1 MFSKQSSNRILRAV
15 VLPIVFSTGLA
26 NAQPKPVTP
35 RPTPVTRAA
44 APAAPSAPIS
54 DKDLAAT
61 QEELIRLLRLSP
73 TLTTVVE
80 HDPTLLSNGDYVRR
94 NNPQLA
100 QFLDSHPEIALNP
113 DFYLFTH
120 LKERDGSP
128 DQALERAV
136 WPELREPYHE
146 PSTIQWLVNEVGPF
160 VVFVCVLLAALW
172 LFRQFVENRRWGRIF
187 KLQMDVH
194 SKLIDKFGSNEQ
206 LLVYMDTEA
215 GKRFLEAAPI
225 PVDFESDQRVPNVV
239 ARVLTP
245 LQIGIVLSLL
255 GLGFLSLRHV
265 HRDMDVPML
274 LMGTVMLMPGI
285 GFILSAGITWVL
297 AGRLGLMPDADSG
310 HGGARNGRPYPSYQ
324 SSNQRSYPSPNQ
336 AGEVSPIHDP
346 MHDPMHDRL
355 DTRDRQ

>member
-1 MFSKQSSNRILRAV
+1 MEMRVKNGNLCNGLIVSSV
-15 VLPIVFSTGLA
+15 VLAAVLLA
-26 NAQPKPVTP
+26 GVAQGQP
-35 RPTPVTRAA
+35 RPA
-44 APAAPSAPIS
+44 APARPVAAAPIS
-54 DKDLAAT
+54 DKDLAST

-80 HDPTLLSNGDYVRR
+80 HDPSLLANQEYVKR

-100 QFLDSHPEIALNP
+100 QFLESHPEIALNP

-120 LKERDGSP
+120 LPGREGSP

-146 PSTIQWLVNEVGPF
+146 RPMLETLMNDVGPF
-160 VVFVCVLLAALW
+160 VVFICVLGAALW

-225 PVDFESDQRVPNVV
+225 PVNFDSDKRVPNVV

-245 LQIGIVLSLL
+245 LQIGIVLTLL
-255 GLGFLSLRHV
+255 GIGFLSLRHA

-274 LMGTVMLMPGI
+274 LMGTVMLMPGV

-297 AGRLGLMPDADSG
+297 AGRLGLMPEAP
-310 HGGARNGRPYPSYQ
+310 GAN
-324 SSNQRSYPSPNQ
+324 
-336 AGEVSPIHDP
+336 
-346 MHDPMHDRL
+346 DRL
-355 DTRDRQ
+355 VTSFDPRAQARVDSTDRQ